1 MSTDE
6 AGGQVVNEADPAPPF
21 DLQADDGSQVR
32 LEALKGRKVVLF
44 FYPKDDTPGCTIE
57 ACEFRDDSER
67 FDAEGALVFGVSP
80 DPVSSHVKFKRKYD
94 LNFPLLADDGHR
106 VAERYGVWKEKAMY
120 GRTYWGVERST
131 FLIGE
136 DGTVLRVWRKVRP
149 KGHAREV
156 TAVLSSDP
164 SNSAG

>member
-1 MSTDE
+1 MSTAE
-6 AGGQVVNEADPAPPF
+6 EGGGVVNEGDCAPPF
-21 DLQADDGSQVR
+21 DLVADDGSQVR
-32 LEALKGRKVVLF
+32 LGALKGQKVVLF

-67 FDAEGALVFGVSP
+67 FDAEGALILGVSP
-80 DPVSSHVKFKRKYD
+80 DPVSSHVRFKRKYD
-94 LNFPLLADDGHR
+94 LAFPLLADEGHQI
-106 VAERYGVWKEKAMY
+106 AERYGVWKEKSMY

-149 KGHAREV
+149 QGHAREV
-156 TAVLSSDP
+156 AAVLSSDP
-164 SNSAG
+164 SDVT